1 MSKVMAAIMGGGA
14 AAKELSK
21 QTFHSISW
29 TELEEST
36 IKNKAFHNGLQPAML
51 ELWAQA
57 EKAGYSRHDLGA
69 ALIMYGIGAIANSR
83 DEK

>member
-21 QTFHSISW
+21 QTFFSISW

-36 IKNKAFHNGLQPAML
+36 IKNKEFHQGLNPAMF
-51 ELWAQA
+51 ELWSQA
-57 EKAGYSRHDLGA
+57 EKAGYSRHDMGA

>member
-1 MSKVMAAIMGGGA
+1 MSKVMAAILGGGTKDL
-14 AAKELSK
+14 AKD
-21 QTFHSISW
+21 TFFSLSW
-29 TELEEST
+29 TEIEEST
-36 IKNKAFHNGLQPAML
+36 IKNRSFHSGLQPAML

-57 EKAGYSRHDLGA
+57 EKAGFSRHDLGA